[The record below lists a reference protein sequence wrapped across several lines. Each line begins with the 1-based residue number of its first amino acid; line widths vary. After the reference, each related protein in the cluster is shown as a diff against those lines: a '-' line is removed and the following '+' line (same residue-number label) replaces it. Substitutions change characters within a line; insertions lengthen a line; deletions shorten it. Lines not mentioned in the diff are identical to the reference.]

1 MPTVT
6 SHNKADFDRE
16 TMEKRGQLKQNKL
29 IPIYHGTSHETAK
42 KIEKRGFDIKKG
54 ADNSIWFTTNPD
66 IGEVGATGKGATI
79 KRYIDENKLK
89 LGGHEEADKYFT
101 DELIHQG
108 YHGLKFSVDKDGTKH
123 YRIWNPE
130 MLEKEE
136 KLTK

>member
-1 MPTVT
+1 MATVT
-6 SHNKADFDRE
+6 SANKKEFDKKE
-16 TMEKRGQLKQNKL
+16 LEKRNPTKNKPSNL

-42 KIEKRGFDIKKG
+42 KIDRKGFDIKKG
-54 ADNSIWFTTNPD
+54 ADNSMWFTTKPD
-66 IGEVGATGKGATI
+66 IGEVGATGKGAII
-79 KRYIDENKLK
+79 KRYIDESKLK

-130 MLEKEE
+130 MLDKD
-136 KLTK
+136 